1 MTAEI
6 GIEAYDIKSFCK
18 AFNVSRSFAYAEMDA
33 GRLKYV
39 KVGRRRLIPR
49 AYALEWL
56 HADQARSA

>member
-33 GRLKYV
+33 GRLKHV

-56 HADQARSA
+56 HGGQAQSA

>member
-6 GIEAYDIKSFCK
+6 EIEAYDVKLFCI
-18 AFNVSRSFAYAEMDA
+18 AFNVSRSFAYVEMDA

-56 HADQARSA
+56 HAGQVQSA